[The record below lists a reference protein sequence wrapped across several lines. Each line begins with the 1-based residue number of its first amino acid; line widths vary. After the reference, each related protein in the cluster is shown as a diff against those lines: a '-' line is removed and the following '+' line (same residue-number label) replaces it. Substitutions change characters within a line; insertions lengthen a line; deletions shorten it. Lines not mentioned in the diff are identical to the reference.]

1 VVEIIGRYHY
11 PRPRFDRHITQN
23 ISHGR
28 LAKPRPQDSKSAS
41 PCARCPDQ
49 GFSVRIKIKPAN
61 VAPTPNVV
69 IDSANEDEGGILACV
84 VVD

>member
-1 VVEIIGRYHY
+1 LIDISPKTSPTAGGRS
-11 PRPRFDRHITQN
+11 RDRRTQN
-23 ISHGR
+23 PHHR
-28 LAKPRPQDSKSAS
+28 
-41 PCARCPDQ
+41 ARVAPTKV
-49 GFSVRIKIKPAN
+49 FSVRIKIKPAN